1 MNQLLLKLHSFIDG
15 NITTSQQKYRHSW
28 YLLRSER
35 LLDQLMIWDWRN
47 ALLILL
53 VSVGGWA
60 CSRLNISSRYPKW
73 WAGLVVLCTFGEQIV
88 FSSSWIAYSDKP
100 ESGCLYREPEWMPE
114 FRGHV
119 GDGAV
124 VIVNPHNDLDF
135 LCTNHL
141 STYGI
146 RLASGYETVQPKYLR
161 PLSDGHYHPED
172 YSMAGI
178 SHLLCDS
185 RAGKP
190 DFDGWILVQETE
202 DFFLLENPLYRGRY
216 FVRTQGKRVIF
227 LLLSRIGERII
238 RFMSPCR
245 QEQRNCL
252 FLRAIPGDGAPA
264 PGRGKSFLYP
274 ALSAILF
281 LFPFRIRNSD
291 GNPPS
296 VPYALP

>member
-1 MNQLLLKLHSFIDG
+1 
-15 NITTSQQKYRHSW
+15 
-28 YLLRSER
+28 
-35 LLDQLMIWDWRN
+35 MIWDWRN

-100 ESGCLYREPEWMPE
+100 ESGYLYKEPEWMSE

-146 RLASGYETVQPKYLR
+146 RLASGYETVQPRYLR
-161 PLSDGHYHPED
+161 PLSDGHYYPKD
-172 YSMAGI
+172 YAMAGI
-178 SHLLCDS
+178 SHLLCDAK
-185 RAGKP
+185 AGRP
-190 DFDGWILVQETE
+190 SFDGWNLVQETE

-216 FVRTQGKRVIF
+216 FVRTQGEKNHF
-227 LLLSRIGERII
+227 LLLFWIGERII
-238 RFMSPCR
+238 RSMSPCR

-274 ALSAILF
+274 VLSAILF
-281 LFPFRIRNSD
+281 LFLFRIRNSRRKSSCSTIRLTVN
-291 GNPPS
+291 GIT
-296 VPYALP
+296 A

>member
-1 MNQLLLKLHSFIDG
+1 
-15 NITTSQQKYRHSW
+15 
-28 YLLRSER
+28 
-35 LLDQLMIWDWRN
+35 
-47 ALLILL
+47 
-53 VSVGGWA
+53 
-60 CSRLNISSRYPKW
+60 
-73 WAGLVVLCTFGEQIV
+73 
-88 FSSSWIAYSDKP
+88 
-100 ESGCLYREPEWMPE
+100 MPE

-172 YSMAGI
+172 YAMAGI

-264 PGRGKSFLYP
+264 PGRGRASF
-274 ALSAILF
+274 
-281 LFPFRIRNSD
+281 IRH
-291 GNPPS
+291 
-296 VPYALP
+296 